1 MAPYGLV
8 QYRLDNRKAYKM
20 LEHDLVK
27 DSEIELSSTSLVQVW
42 GDDITHGFILS
53 SDGSLAQFTPTMA
66 EEDEL
71 MIKAVMLILLISVPG
86 CIIGLIFMNSKTL
99 QGLYYSRRK
108 ARRVKAQE
116 KAMATEKE
124 KAASK
129 RNKDSD

>member
-1 MAPYGLV
+1 
-8 QYRLDNRKAYKM
+8 M

-42 GDDITHGFILS
+42 GDDITHGFIIS
-53 SDGSLAQFTPTMA
+53 SDGSIAQFTPTMV

-71 MIKAVMLILLISVPG
+71 IMKAVMLILLISVPG
-86 CIIGLIFMNSKTL
+86 CVIGLIFMNSKTL

-116 KAMATEKE
+116 KATELEKQ

-129 RNKDSD
+129 KNEDSD